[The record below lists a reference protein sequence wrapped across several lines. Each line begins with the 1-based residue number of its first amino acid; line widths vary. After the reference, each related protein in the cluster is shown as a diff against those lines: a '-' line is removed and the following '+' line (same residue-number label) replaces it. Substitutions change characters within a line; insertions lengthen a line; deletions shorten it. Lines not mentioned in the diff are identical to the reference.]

1 MIGISSALSAF
12 KGALSPKASENDE
25 LLEPRVMGRRY
36 RRSGRSKH
44 TFVFRSYALIVELDQ
59 ADLMRD
65 VCFDM
70 HKAQVKLKAIR
81 RQIAADREHA
91 AAREKLLTSAENRLS
106 AAIVA
111 ARDVEVGSI
120 PHLLPEVTRA
130 PAPLL
135 EVKQRRANSE
145 RMARRRDFNLD
156 LPPYEM
162 GEDFVEGTLRFGS
175 TFASGLL

>member
-1 MIGISSALSAF
+1 
-12 KGALSPKASENDE
+12 
-25 LLEPRVMGRRY
+25 
-36 RRSGRSKH
+36 
-44 TFVFRSYALIVELDQ
+44 VFRSYALIVESDE

-111 ARDVEVGSI
+111 ARDAQVGSFHHRI
-120 PHLLPEVTRA
+120 GRACVNGGAIGPEIRA
-130 PAPLL
+130 SRP
-135 EVKQRRANSE
+135 
-145 RMARRRDFNLD
+145 
-156 LPPYEM
+156 
-162 GEDFVEGTLRFGS
+162 
-175 TFASGLL
+175 

>member
-25 LLEPRVMGRRY
+25 LLEPRVIGRRY

-44 TFVFRSYALIVELDQ
+44 TFVFRSYALIVESDE

-111 ARDVEVGSI
+111 ARRSGGEYSPPSSRGD
-120 PHLLPEVTRA
+120 PRA
-130 PAPLL
+130 CAAPRS
-135 EVKQRRANSE
+135 QAAPRQ
-145 RMARRRDFNLD
+145 
-156 LPPYEM
+156 
-162 GEDFVEGTLRFGS
+162 
-175 TFASGLL
+175 